1 MSSVSTVSISD
12 YLNSLTSSTRT
23 TSETSST
30 TEDDGAS
37 ISKDEFITLLMTQM
51 QYQDPLNPMDSQAL
65 TSQLTDF
72 SMLEQQIASNTLLE
86 DMSETLGNLSQISML
101 DYIGKE
107 VTTSSNTF
115 TVDGENMTAINY
127 SLDEA
132 ATVQMI
138 VYDSEGEV
146 VCRVDL
152 GDMDAGSH
160 ALAWDGTDGS
170 GEKVA
175 DGAYYYSFL
184 ATDGSGDNVTVDSSE
199 QGEVTGITY
208 VDGSP
213 WLLIGDNAV
222 SFDSLVEINGVES

>member
-12 YLNSLTSSTRT
+12 YLNSLTSSTSAA
-23 TSETSST
+23 SETSSA

-72 SMLEQQIASNTLLE
+72 SMLEQQISSNTLLE
-86 DMSETLGNLSQISML
+86 GMSETLENLSQINML

-107 VTTSSNTF
+107 VTTSSNSL
-115 TVDGENMTAINY
+115 TVDGGDITPVTY
-127 SLDEA
+127 SLADA
-132 ATVQMI
+132 ATVQLV

-146 VCRVDL
+146 ATRVDL
-152 GDMDAGSH
+152 GDQEAGSH
-160 ALAWDGTDGS
+160 ALEWDGTDSTGQTL
-170 GEKVA
+170 A
-175 DGAYYYSFL
+175 DGTYYYSFL
-184 ATDGSGDNVTVDSSE
+184 ATDDSGDSATVDSSE
-199 QGEVTGITY
+199 QGEVTVITY

-213 WLLIGDNAV
+213 WLMIGDNAV
-222 SFDSLVEINGVES
+222 SFDSLVEIKGT

>member
-12 YLNSLTSSTRT
+12 YLNSLTSSTSAA
-23 TSETSST
+23 SETSSA

-72 SMLEQQIASNTLLE
+72 SMLEQQISSNTLLE
-86 DMSETLGNLSQISML
+86 GMSETLENLSQINML

-107 VTTSSNTF
+107 VTTSSNSL
-115 TVDGENMTAINY
+115 TVDGGGITPITY

-132 ATVQMI
+132 ATVQLV

-146 VCRVDL
+146 ATRVDL
-152 GDMDAGSH
+152 GNMEAGSH
-160 ALAWDGTDGS
+160 ALEWDGTDSTGQAL
-170 GEKVA
+170 A
-175 DGAYYYSFL
+175 DGTYYYSFL
-184 ATDGSGDNVTVDSSE
+184 ATDDSGGSVTVDSSE

-213 WLLIGDNAV
+213 WLMIGDNAV
-222 SFDSLVEINGVES
+222 SFDSLVEIKGT

>member
-12 YLNSLTSSTRT
+12 YLNSLTSSTSAA
-23 TSETSST
+23 SETSSA

-72 SMLEQQIASNTLLE
+72 SMLEQQISSNTLLE
-86 DMSETLGNLSQISML
+86 GMSETLENLSQINML

-107 VTTSSNTF
+107 VTTSSNSL
-115 TVDGENMTAINY
+115 TVDGGDITPVTY
-127 SLDEA
+127 SLADA
-132 ATVQMI
+132 ATVQLV

-146 VCRVDL
+146 ATRVDL
-152 GDMDAGSH
+152 GDMEAGSH
-160 ALAWDGTDGS
+160 ALEWDGTDSTGQAL
-170 GEKVA
+170 A
-175 DGAYYYSFL
+175 DGTYYYSFL
-184 ATDGSGDNVTVDSSE
+184 ATDDSGGSVTVDSSE

-213 WLLIGDNAV
+213 WLMIGDNAV
-222 SFDSLVEINGVES
+222 SFDSLVEIKGT

>member
-12 YLNSLTSSTRT
+12 YLNSLTSSTSAA
-23 TSETSST
+23 SETSSA

-72 SMLEQQIASNTLLE
+72 SMLEQQISSNTLLE
-86 DMSETLGNLSQISML
+86 GMSETLENLSQINML

-107 VTTSSNTF
+107 VTTSSNSL
-115 TVDGENMTAINY
+115 TVDGGDITPVTY
-127 SLDEA
+127 SLADA
-132 ATVQMI
+132 ATVQLV

-146 VCRVDL
+146 ATRVDL
-152 GDMDAGSH
+152 GNMEAGSH
-160 ALAWDGTDGS
+160 ALEWDGTDSTGQAL
-170 GEKVA
+170 A
-175 DGAYYYSFL
+175 DGTYYYSFL
-184 ATDGSGDNVTVDSSE
+184 ATDDSGGSVTVDSSE

-213 WLLIGDNAV
+213 WLMIGDNAV
-222 SFDSLVEINGVES
+222 SFDSLVEIKGT